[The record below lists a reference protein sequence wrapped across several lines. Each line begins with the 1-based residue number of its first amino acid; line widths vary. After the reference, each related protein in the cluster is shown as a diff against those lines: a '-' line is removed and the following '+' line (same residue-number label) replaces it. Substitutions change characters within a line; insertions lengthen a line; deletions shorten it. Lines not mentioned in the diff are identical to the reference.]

1 MTDTQKMCEYAT
13 CAVRVIFFRHWR
25 TGKGIKG
32 IKGIKRNKKET
43 CRSKTVL
50 SRGKRFVIE
59 YKMLCPVINL

>member
-32 IKGIKRNKKET
+32 IKRNKKGT

-50 SRGKRFVIE
+50 SRGKRLVIE
-59 YKMLCPVINL
+59 YKMLCPVINLP